1 MTAMSRRKS
10 PDTGET
16 PPAPSFEEALAGLE
30 AVVAAMEEGSLPLE
44 DLVARYEQGTA
55 LLQRCETILAGARE
69 RIELITLRNRN
80 TPADTP
86 SGHAPEPTPG
96 DEEPFEQVDDDIR
109 LF

>member
-10 PDTGET
+10 PDPGET

-55 LLQRCETILAGARE
+55 LLQCCENILAGARE
-69 RIELITLRNRN
+69 RIELITLRHRN
-80 TPADTP
+80 TPAEP
-86 SGHAPEPTPG
+86 ASGPAPEPASR
-96 DEEPFEQVDDDIR
+96 DEEPFDQADDDIR